1 LKKAMLE
8 DCSLVMSEVSPAVA
22 AMWRLIEILN
32 SEKKL
37 WQRQLLLRN
46 ETERTPRAP
55 PRKKHLFLRSFS
67 VDIPHTICDGNNN
80 FSVRSDDCACFSAGE
95 TPCPIHE
102 DIDCDTAMADSAARQ
117 DTVPPKNQDITAASP
132 VVEIPASDH
141 QGWLLDQLRGQ
152 RVWGSV
158 SDGTLSLYE
167 TESTSVPK
175 KAISLHSCRVKPI
188 EFVSKP
194 NQREHNGVVRHY
206 GSNKAS
212 KVEKHQFLIENRN
225 NKQNYV
231 FGVASK
237 QELDQWIIA
246 LNNASC
252 EDFDSKLSE
261 DTGISLDSSSASFES
276 DSVKLRVGSDT
287 SGMSAAPSPKLRP
300 HSISFSNA
308 PHVKRNSVVEI
319 LKRHRSTQGESEQKA
334 QPVRVRHDAED
345 TGLVRPSRDAVRK
358 SRSFLKNPFDNLFRL
373 RRKKRSSSAD
383 DAFERRQQLSSE
395 KTRSNNR
402 LSDSLDSRV
411 DIFQKRERQ
420 DSQDST
426 SSYSPE
432 TSPRYVDINYSRRV
446 TSSLKRTA
454 SDLKSKLFGNSKDWD
469 FTGVKLNQ
477 LQDIKVSGFL
487 LYRQDFKYVK
497 VFCALG
503 HGWLY
508 MFKTDRP
515 EDTALLS
522 IRLNHSCVQYVV
534 ELERRRK
541 SLFAFKVSQPQ
552 CPSVYLLADDQQ
564 SLTKWIM
571 SLQSEASSIQAEQ
584 RLADEIRAKKS
595 VQKAR
600 VALEIGMSP
609 SDKNVSKQAELRL
622 KRNSCPTFSLTDL
635 NQVQGDSL
643 RRTSDISG
651 IISSDK
657 GTLQKG
663 DKSFLP
669 LETKKLTGLSPDIY
683 DENYASSH
691 FKIAHLISPDSSTV
705 SACVDDI
712 NKVSDTSASLG
723 LNSHIDLVAAEAE
736 TTHSASW
743 ELKHH
748 HKVVAD
754 VKSRHVAYS
763 PEVKHESERLL
774 QKAAATVRRAASLN
788 ISDVKPATHPRN
800 SVFKPRVTSF
810 FTPVQKRSP
819 GETNTDQLTSRNL
832 LPNVNLIQDATK
844 VATDTSTLSDDQ
856 TPSGNIEP
864 RYETKVSRNPST
876 DKEISNV
883 EVSLSTESDSSFL
896 SDSKKETSSS
906 YSNQPEAAP
915 QYRFDSNVHD
925 SALQESWSTDQSFLL
940 AVISDKLRQ
949 RRQRESQDTT
959 SHCFNENVL
968 VVHDDLPLNFT
979 KKVSRV
985 VNRIVYFS
993 ALSAELCM
1001 FLLCQQNCVCS
1012 CSVNRTVY
1020 VPALSAELCMFLLC
1034 QQNCVCSCSVSRTVY
1049 IPALSAEVCFWSVGS
1064 YNINCRLALVSTPF
1078 YFILSFII
1086 QHPKTLNCAALCA

>member
-1 LKKAMLE
+1 
-8 DCSLVMSEVSPAVA
+8 
-22 AMWRLIEILN
+22 
-32 SEKKL
+32 
-37 WQRQLLLRN
+37 
-46 ETERTPRAP
+46 
-55 PRKKHLFLRSFS
+55 
-67 VDIPHTICDGNNN
+67 
-80 FSVRSDDCACFSAGE
+80 
-95 TPCPIHE
+95 
-102 DIDCDTAMADSAARQ
+102 
-117 DTVPPKNQDITAASP
+117 
-132 VVEIPASDH
+132 
-141 QGWLLDQLRGQ
+141 
-152 RVWGSV
+152 
-158 SDGTLSLYE
+158 
-167 TESTSVPK
+167 
-175 KAISLHSCRVKPI
+175 
-188 EFVSKP
+188 
-194 NQREHNGVVRHY
+194 
-206 GSNKAS
+206 
-212 KVEKHQFLIENRN
+212 
-225 NKQNYV
+225 
-231 FGVASK
+231 
-237 QELDQWIIA
+237 
-246 LNNASC
+246 
-252 EDFDSKLSE
+252 
-261 DTGISLDSSSASFES
+261 
-276 DSVKLRVGSDT
+276 
-287 SGMSAAPSPKLRP
+287 
-300 HSISFSNA
+300 
-308 PHVKRNSVVEI
+308 
-319 LKRHRSTQGESEQKA
+319 
-334 QPVRVRHDAED
+334 
-345 TGLVRPSRDAVRK
+345 
-358 SRSFLKNPFDNLFRL
+358 
-373 RRKKRSSSAD
+373 
-383 DAFERRQQLSSE
+383 
-395 KTRSNNR
+395 
-402 LSDSLDSRV
+402 
-411 DIFQKRERQ
+411 
-420 DSQDST
+420 
-426 SSYSPE
+426 
-432 TSPRYVDINYSRRV
+432 
-446 TSSLKRTA
+446 
-454 SDLKSKLFGNSKDWD
+454 
-469 FTGVKLNQ
+469 
-477 LQDIKVSGFL
+477 
-487 LYRQDFKYVK
+487 
-497 VFCALG
+497 
-503 HGWLY
+503 
-508 MFKTDRP
+508 
-515 EDTALLS
+515 
-522 IRLNHSCVQYVV
+522 
-534 ELERRRK
+534 
-541 SLFAFKVSQPQ
+541 
-552 CPSVYLLADDQQ
+552 
-564 SLTKWIM
+564 
-571 SLQSEASSIQAEQ
+571 AEQ

-595 VQKAR
+595 LQKAR

-748 HKVVAD
+748 HKVVAE

-788 ISDVKPATHPRN
+788 ISDVKPATHPRI

-906 YSNQPEAAP
+906 YSNQPEAAS

-1034 QQNCVCSCSVSRTVY
+1034 QQNCVCSFSVSRTVY